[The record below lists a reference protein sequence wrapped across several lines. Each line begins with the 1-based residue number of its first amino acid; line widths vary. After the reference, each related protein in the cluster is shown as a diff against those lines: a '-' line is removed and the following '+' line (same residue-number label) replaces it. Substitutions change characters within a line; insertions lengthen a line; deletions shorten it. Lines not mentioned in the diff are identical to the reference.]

1 MCALC
6 VRGTRFAGAPDDRRP
21 PAPRRA
27 PGRRPPPGV
36 RRIRSARSVFAC
48 VRRSRRLRG
57 LGSRSRGRGGAGRI
71 LVPPGTRGHPFV
83 EPMRSGSH
91 AVQRRVSA
99 AVRQGPTTPTRRPHA
114 SGQVINGSC
123 ALPARGA
130 GASVPRTHMPTCASR
145 DPLEPA
151 VLRAVARQQVCA
163 NLRHRKRRHRGI
175 SYSRI

>member
-1 MCALC
+1 MRYVYVVHALPGPLTIGG
-6 VRGTRFAGAPDDRRP
+6 RPRPAGP
-21 PAPRRA
+21 PAPTGRSPDSVRA
-27 PGRRPPPGV
+27 V
-36 RRIRSARSVFAC
+36 RFRLRSAFAPSP
-48 VRRSRRLRG
+48 RSRVQ
-57 LGSRSRGRGGAGRI
+57 SRGRGGAGRI

>member
-1 MCALC
+1 MSDVCVMCTWYTLS
-6 VRGTRFAGAPDDRRP
+6 AGAPDDRPRPAGP
-21 PAPRRA
+21 PAPTGRSPDSVRA
-27 PGRRPPPGV
+27 V
-36 RRIRSARSVFAC
+36 RFRLRSAFAPSP
-48 VRRSRRLRG
+48 RSRVQVPRPRG
-57 LGSRSRGRGGAGRI
+57 SWLGAGRI

-130 GASVPRTHMPTCASR
+130 GASVAANPHADMRFARSARTRRSPCGGA
-145 DPLEPA
+145 PA
-151 VLRAVARQQVCA
+151 GVREFAPP
-163 NLRHRKRRHRGI
+163 
-175 SYSRI
+175 

>member
-6 VRGTRFAGAPDDRRP
+6 VRGTRFAGAPDDRPRPAGP
-21 PAPRRA
+21 PAPTGRSPDSVRA
-27 PGRRPPPGV
+27 V
-36 RRIRSARSVFAC
+36 RFRLRSAFAPSP
-48 VRRSRRLRG
+48 RSRVQVPRPRG
-57 LGSRSRGRGGAGRI
+57 SWPHSDI

>member
-1 MCALC
+1 MRYVYVVHALPGPLTIGG
-6 VRGTRFAGAPDDRRP
+6 RPRPAGP
-21 PAPRRA
+21 PAPTGRSPDSVRA
-27 PGRRPPPGV
+27 V
-36 RRIRSARSVFAC
+36 RFRLRSAFAPSP
-48 VRRSRRLRG
+48 RSR
-57 LGSRSRGRGGAGRI
+57 AG
-71 LVPPGTRGHPFV
+71 PGPAAAGELAAFSYPRVHVDTHSSNPCV
-83 EPMRSGSH
+83 NAGSH

-123 ALPARGA
+123 ALPARGG

>member
-1 MCALC
+1 MSDVCVMCTWYTLS
-6 VRGTRFAGAPDDRRP
+6 AGAPDAIAR
-21 PAPRRA
+21 AP

>member
-27 PGRRPPPGV
+27 AGPHR
-36 RRIRSARSVFAC
+36 AFAGFGP
-48 VRRSRRLRG
+48 RGPFSLAFGRSRRLRG

>member
-1 MCALC
+1 MMCALC
-6 VRGTRFAGAPDDRRP
+6 VRGTRFRPGPLTIARAP
-21 PAPRRA
+21 

-130 GASVPRTHMPTCASR
+130 GASVPRTQYPHADMRFARSARTRRSPCGGA
-145 DPLEPA
+145 PA
-151 VLRAVARQQVCA
+151 GVREFAPP
-163 NLRHRKRRHRGI
+163 
-175 SYSRI
+175 